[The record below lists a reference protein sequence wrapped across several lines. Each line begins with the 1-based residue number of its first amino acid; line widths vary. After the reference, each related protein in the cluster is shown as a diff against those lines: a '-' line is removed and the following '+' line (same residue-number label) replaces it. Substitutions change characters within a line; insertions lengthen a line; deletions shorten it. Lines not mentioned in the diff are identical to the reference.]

1 MLSQLKSRATTSW
14 WWFRHCVA
22 VKGVWHLQ
30 QTCSF
35 LLRKEN
41 LEGTKE
47 ILKEEQKAWP
57 NLAFEL
63 NHDIGLVTVSGV
75 GINFGT
81 DVMSRVASVFNKMG
95 VQPLTY
101 QFSETR
107 LSFAVEK
114 SVLKEVVKRIHEE
127 LIV

>member
-1 MLSQLKSRATTSW
+1 
-14 WWFRHCVA
+14 
-22 VKGVWHLQ
+22 
-30 QTCSF
+30 
-35 LLRKEN
+35 
-41 LEGTKE
+41 
-47 ILKEEQKAWP
+47 
-57 NLAFEL
+57 L

-81 DVMSRVASVFNKMG
+81 DVMSKVTSVFNKMG
-95 VQPLTY
+95 VRPLTY

>member
-1 MLSQLKSRATTSW
+1 M
-14 WWFRHCVA
+14 
-22 VKGVWHLQ
+22 KGAWHLE

-35 LLRKEN
+35 LVRKEN

-47 ILKEEQKAWP
+47 ILKEQQKTWP
-57 NLAFEL
+57 NMAVEF

-81 DVMSRVASVFNKMG
+81 DVMSKVASVFNKMG

-114 SVLKEVVKRIHEE
+114 SVSKEVVKRIHEE